1 MLLVELGLTDRV
13 AVVTGS
19 SRGIGKAIALVLAQ
33 EHARITICAR
43 NEKQLRAAE
52 EEIKRLTGADVLA
65 LKADVS
71 QQTDV
76 KRLVSETMRRYGCV
90 DILVANTGGPPPIRF
105 TATKEDQWKDAYNQL
120 MGSVVN
126 LCSEVI
132 PHMQQRRWGRIIAM
146 TSIAAKQPV
155 DNLILSNSVRAG
167 ILGLTKTLANELAE
181 SNILVN
187 SVCPGY
193 TLTERIEELAEF
205 EQKKT
210 GKPRTQ
216 IAQEMAKAIPLK
228 RMADPR
234 EIADLVA
241 FLASE
246 RASYITGTVIQVD
259 GGWIR
264 GIL

>member
-1 MLLVELGLTDRV
+1 
-13 AVVTGS
+13 
-19 SRGIGKAIALVLAQ
+19 
-33 EHARITICAR
+33 
-43 NEKQLRAAE
+43 
-52 EEIKRLTGADVLA
+52 
-65 LKADVS
+65 
-71 QQTDV
+71 
-76 KRLVSETMRRYGCV
+76 
-90 DILVANTGGPPPIRF
+90 
-105 TATKEDQWKDAYNQL
+105 
-120 MGSVVN
+120 
-126 LCSEVI
+126 
-132 PHMQQRRWGRIIAM
+132 MQQRRWGRIIAM

-155 DNLILSNSVRAG
+155 DNQILSNSVRAG

-193 TLTERIEELAEF
+193 TLTERVEELAKF
-205 EQKKT
+205 EEEKT
-210 GKPRTQ
+210 GKPRIQ
-216 IAQEMAKAIPLK
+216 ITQEMAKAIPLK